1 MPRRF
6 EHFWRLLPAV
16 RRTERSRALF
26 FTGLLALVM
35 AAQTV
40 GLAGSEALFLSA
52 LSAQQLPLAFLI
64 AAIAAMSGSA
74 IYAAVVGVAR
84 NDALFAQMLLGA
96 GLTLAS
102 VPIVAPD
109 PGPLLRFALIA
120 AYYLTFGVL
129 TNHFWTFAG
138 DYFDTLTAKRLVPVF
153 ALGSSVGGLFG
164 GVLSV
169 LTARTLGPLAT
180 IAVWGAL
187 LCAAAA
193 LLGLARRPL
202 RRWGPLGEEEAD
214 ETSAEG
220 IFAAM
225 RFVRGSR
232 LGRWL
237 LLSFAGM
244 VLAQFVAQYVYSDVF
259 VRTYPDP
266 TALAVFIGGYLA
278 LSNLVEIAL
287 ELWVTPWLIRRFG
300 VAGG

>member
-1 MPRRF
+1 MRSSRRCCSA
-6 EHFWRLLPAV
+6 P
-16 RRTERSRALF
+16 
-26 FTGLLALVM
+26 
-35 AAQTV
+35 
-40 GLAGSEALFLSA
+40 GS
-52 LSAQQLPLAFLI
+52 
-64 AAIAAMSGSA
+64 
-74 IYAAVVGVAR
+74 
-84 NDALFAQMLLGA
+84 
-96 GLTLAS
+96 TLAS

-138 DYFDTLTAKRLVPVF
+138 DYFDTLTSKRLVPVF

-164 GVLSV
+164 GVLSA
-169 LTARTLGPLAT
+169 LTARALGPLAT

-300 VAGG
+300 VAGAHVVHPVLTLASFGALFAVDAARHRDRRARQSRSDRERSGTAFAHAGVQRPSGALPRARFARCSRASSSTPG